1 MIAPADYDQFGLDCK
16 TCGACSIADFR
27 TTAEEMGYK
36 VLVAMDGE
44 EALSQ
49 LEHAKPDLILL
60 DIMMPGID
68 GWETLTRLKRAN
80 ETSEIPVI
88 IFTAREHSR
97 GHQKSAEMGAADY
110 FRKPFEPDELIELV
124 EKHAGQAV

>member
-1 MIAPADYDQFGLDCK
+1 MQRTVLIIEDEKLIIVSTQMVLEAAG
-16 TCGACSIADFR
+16 FR
-27 TTAEEMGYK
+27 VESAINGE
-36 VLVAMDGE
+36 DGI
-44 EALSQ
+44 SK
-49 LEHAKPDLILL
+49 AKSLTPDLILL

-68 GWETLTRLKRAN
+68 GWETLTRLKRDEA
-80 ETSEIPVI
+80 TSGVPVV

-124 EKHAGQAV
+124 EKHVGQKA

>member
-1 MIAPADYDQFGLDCK
+1 MERTVLIIEDEKLIIVSTQMVLEAAG
-16 TCGACSIADFR
+16 FR
-27 TTAEEMGYK
+27 VES
-36 VLVAMDGE
+36 AMNGEDGISK
-44 EALSQ
+44 ARTQS
-49 LEHAKPDLILL
+49 PDLILL

-68 GWETLTRLKRAN
+68 GWETLTRLKRDGD
-80 ETSEIPVI
+80 TSNIPVV

-124 EKHAGQAV
+124 EKHCGQQA

>member
-1 MIAPADYDQFGLDCK
+1 MMEKSVLIIEDEKLIVVSTQMVLEAAG
-16 TCGACSIADFR
+16 FR
-27 TTAEEMGYK
+27 VDA
-36 VLVAMDGE
+36 AMNGE
-44 EALSQ
+44 EGISKAQ
-49 LEHAKPDLILL
+49 AQTPDLILL

-68 GWETLTRLKRAN
+68 GWETLTRLKQ
-80 ETSEIPVI
+80 ETSTSEIPVV

-124 EKHAGQAV
+124 EKHIGQKT

>member
-1 MIAPADYDQFGLDCK
+1 MQRTVLIIEDEKLIIVSTQMVLEAAGFRVESATNGEDGIAKAK
-16 TCGACSIADFR
+16 
-27 TTAEEMGYK
+27 
-36 VLVAMDGE
+36 
-44 EALSQ
+44 SQ
-49 LEHAKPDLILL
+49 APDLILL

-68 GWETLTRLKRAN
+68 GWETLTRLKRDSA
-80 ETSEIPVI
+80 TSGIPVV

-124 EKHAGQAV
+124 EKHCSQRA